1 VQAYRQ
7 LAQLPPPR
15 LQKTPLAPLLERT
28 LALEQRLHAEILG
41 GPDVTLTIDPDQMEQ
56 MLINLVR
63 NAVEAALATRTGK
76 PRVQVG
82 WQVEAG
88 KVIIGI
94 EDNGPGI
101 ANDSNLF
108 VPFYTTK
115 AGGSGVGLALARQIV
130 EAHAGS
136 VRLINRQTV
145 GARAVVTL
153 PVVMPVSH
161 GQTGDQ
167 R

>member
-1 VQAYRQ
+1 
-7 LAQLPPPR
+7 
-15 LQKTPLAPLLERT
+15 
-28 LALEQRLHAEILG
+28 
-41 GPDVTLTIDPDQMEQ
+41 
-56 MLINLVR
+56 
-63 NAVEAALATRTGK
+63 
-76 PRVQVG
+76 VQVG
-82 WQVEAG
+82 WHVDAG

-115 AGGSGVGLALARQIV
+115 SGGSGVGLALARQIV

-136 VRLINRQTV
+136 VRLINRKAG

-153 PVVMPVSH
+153 PMVMPVNPAH
-161 GQTGDQ
+161 TPMGD
-167 R
+167 

>member
-1 VQAYRQ
+1 M
-7 LAQLPPPR
+7 
-15 LQKTPLAPLLERT
+15 
-28 LALEQRLHAEILG
+28 HAEILG
-41 GPDVTLTIDPDQMEQ
+41 GPEVTLTIDPDQMEQ

-153 PVVMPVSH
+153 PVVMPVMH
-161 GQTGDQ
+161 TQTSDQ